1 MSTLDWIALVLGA
14 LIVVTRIPALL
25 WPERTRELALSW
37 LERLKGGQWRFVGV
51 ILVAMAIVITLL
63 LIQTMP
69 LINSAL
75 LVISVLLAAT
85 GVCGIAFPQP
95 SAVFARGIWERMPPL
110 MIRCSGAVAIAIGT
124 CLIVLA
130 LT

>member
-1 MSTLDWIALVLGA
+1 MTTLDWTALILGA

-25 WPERTRELALSW
+25 WPERTREVTLSW
-37 LERLKGGQWRFVGV
+37 LERLGGGQWRFVGV

-75 LVISVLLAAT
+75 LVISLLLAAA
-85 GVCGIAFPQP
+85 GVCGLAFPQP
-95 SAVFARGIWERMPPL
+95 SAVFARGVWERMPPL

>member
-1 MSTLDWIALVLGA
+1 MTTLDWTALILGA

-25 WPERTRELALSW
+25 WPERTREVALSW
-37 LERLKGGQWRFVGV
+37 LERLGGGQWRFVGV

-75 LVISVLLAAT
+75 LVISLLLAAA
-85 GVCGIAFPQP
+85 GVCGLAFPQP
-95 SAVFARGIWERMPPL
+95 SAVFARGVWERMPPL